1 MKIFISLFS
10 RDGELLKHK
19 APEPKAFIP
28 LVWIKPLSLK
38 VNKWTNEKS
47 AFCVSPA
54 DQRLTEEYL
63 LHNKILKKIFFQ
75 NIKKNKQKPN
85 PKPPQTPT
93 FQYDCPYLLP
103 FVAKLKA

>member
-10 RDGELLKHK
+10 RDGDLLKHK
-19 APEPKAFIP
+19 APEPKAFMP

-63 LHNKILKKIFFQ
+63 LHSKIKKENIFQ
-75 NIKKNKQKPN
+75 NIKKKQNK
-85 PKPPQTPT
+85 KPPQTPT
-93 FQYDCPYLLP
+93 FQYDCPCLLP